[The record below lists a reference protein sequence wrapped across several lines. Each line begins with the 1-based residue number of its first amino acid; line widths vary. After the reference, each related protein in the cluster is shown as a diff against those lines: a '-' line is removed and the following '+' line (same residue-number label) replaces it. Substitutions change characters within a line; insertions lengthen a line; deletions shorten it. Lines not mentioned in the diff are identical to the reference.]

1 MVHASFHTPTPKHHD
16 TCGEHSAHPLPTF
29 DLGHA
34 VVLAAKYVW
43 NLVTG
48 DATLH
53 DAMLG
58 FVGIKPAEI
67 CGTLYTVG
75 QILVNLNQGLW
86 LPVGRQSIGVKLR
99 TPASFAPKDAKGLTG
114 GIWPTDANTIN

>member
-1 MVHASFHTPTPKHHD
+1 MAHASFHTPTPKHHD

-34 VVLAAKYVW
+34 VVLAARYVW

-58 FVGIKPAEI
+58 FGENSQKF
-67 CGTLYTVG
+67 
-75 QILVNLNQGLW
+75 QGLCTP
-86 LPVGRQSIGVKLR
+86 LAEYCLVSPIKAAGYLCDAIQS
-99 TPASFAPKDAKGLTG
+99 A
-114 GIWPTDANTIN
+114 